1 MKLAKI
7 AVLLLAFVALSA
19 LAAEDPRHEKA
30 RKTCNA
36 EGEAAGNK
44 AVAEAKVQHPAD
56 VVRVKQQA
64 KVSKIHVCM
73 RLAGYASGPVRA
85 K

>member
-1 MKLAKI
+1 MRRVI
-7 AVLLLAFVALSA
+7 LLLAFVALSVFA
-19 LAAEDPRHEKA
+19 VEDPKEAAA
-30 RKTCNA
+30 RKDCEA
-36 EGEAAGNK
+36 QGEAAGNK
-44 AVAEAKVQHPAD
+44 AVAEAVLQHPAD
-56 VVRVKQQA
+56 AARIKQQA

>member
-1 MKLAKI
+1 MKH

-19 LAAEDPRHEKA
+19 FAADDPLHEKA

-44 AVAEAKVQHPAD
+44 AVAEATVQHPAD
-56 VVRVKQQA
+56 VVRIKQQA
-64 KVSKIHVCM
+64 KVSKINVCM